1 MVVGTGIIKFRL
13 FDIHSLKEK
22 RRIVKS
28 IIGRI
33 KNKFNISIAEIAMN
47 DSHQW
52 AQIGYSIVGN
62 DNRLVNAK
70 MDKVINMA
78 DDLGLAMVAD
88 TEIEIISL

>member
-1 MVVGTGIIKFRL
+1 MVVGTGKINFRL
-13 FDIHSLKEK
+13 FDVHSLKEK
-22 RRIVKS
+22 RKIVKS

-33 KNKFNISIAEIAMN
+33 KNKFNVSIAEVDMN
-47 DSHQW
+47 DNHQW

-88 TEIEIISL
+88 TEIEIISF